1 MITWVRLLPY
11 ATGLILIISALS
23 YEHHRGYTAGKSVV
37 QARFD
42 AYVKAQEAYV
52 KAQEAYVKA
61 QEALVIKAYQ
71 EADAK
76 EAAAKVTNET
86 ALADYQRQLANSYTY
101 SNFLK
106 QRLRDAIAQA
116 SGRPV
121 PPGSDQPATAG
132 SAPTPSAT
140 GIGERIGDAIVECR
154 DNEQQLQSL
163 LDELNP
169 QL

>member
-1 MITWVRLLPY
+1 MITLVRLLPY
-11 ATGLILIISALS
+11 AAGLILIIAALS

-37 QARFD
+37 QAQFD
-42 AYVKAQEAYV
+42 
-52 KAQEAYVKA
+52 AYVKA

-106 QRLRDAIAQA
+106 QRLRDAIASA